1 MNLPPTPLSA
11 TLHAPC
17 EPLPRIVILDDYE
30 QAFLRLADW
39 KWVQTRSELVV
50 HHRPLQDDAL
60 LQAIAHAE
68 VLVLMRDRT
77 PLPASL
83 VAQLPQLKLV
93 VFTGTRNAA
102 LDMAA
107 LDAQGVAVCH
117 TEWGP
122 SKDSTAELTWALIL
136 SAFKRMA
143 DNHTALQQGQWRTE
157 HALLPVLKGHTLGL
171 LGLGEIGSRVARYAN
186 AFGMRVLAWSPHMT
200 PERAAEHGAHAASID
215 ELLQASRV
223 VSLHLVVGPTT
234 RELINRDRL
243 ALMRRDALLVNTSRA
258 ALVHTGDLVH
268 ALHTGT
274 IAQAA
279 IDVFDDEPLAADH
292 PLRQCPGAVLSP
304 HLGFVAQPVFEQFA
318 RDALESVTAWLQ
330 GQPLPR
336 QRAAP
341 GL

>member
-1 MNLPPTPLSA
+1 MIQPTSSA
-11 TLHAPC
+11 AP
-17 EPLPRIVILDDYE
+17 RVVILDDFE
-30 QAFLRLADW
+30 HAFLRLANW
-39 KWVQTRSELVV
+39 QWVQQHSHLQV
-50 HHRPLQDDAL
+50 HHQPLQGEAL
-60 LQAIAHAE
+60 LQAIGQAE

-83 VAQLPQLKLV
+83 IAQLPQLKLV

-107 LDAQGVAVCH
+107 LQARGVAVCH

-122 SKDSTAELTWALIL
+122 SKDSTAELTWSLIM

-157 HALLPVLKGHTLGL
+157 HALLPVLKGQTMGL

-186 AFGMRVLAWSPHMT
+186 AFGMRVLAWSPNMT
-200 PERAAEHGAHAASID
+200 PERAAAHGAEAASIED
-215 ELLQASRV
+215 VLKASRI

-234 RELINRDRL
+234 RELINRERL
-243 ALMRRDALLVNTSRA
+243 ALMRRDALLVNTSRS
-258 ALVHTGDLVH
+258 ALVNTADLAQ
-268 ALHTGT
+268 ALQNGT

-279 IDVFDDEPLAADH
+279 LDVYDVEPLPAND
-292 PLRQCPGAVLSP
+292 PLRSCPGVVLSP
-304 HLGFVAQPVFEQFA
+304 HLGFVAQPVFEQFVHDA
-318 RDALESVTAWLQ
+318 REAVTAWLN

-336 QRAAP
+336 Q
-341 GL
+341 LV